1 MTLTENFFKH
11 VCETVVRKKMHHIL
25 HSLIFPS
32 HAFDCC
38 HFLLNLF
45 AATYLLLSFNSQCCE
60 VSEQEDAPGEGV
72 YSHPV
77 HAAPVVTYTT
87 NNNQAYSWSQIYSCR
102 WQAIVKKNP
111 RNFIVITVNQKRT
124 AWRNLGQILFALD
137 SKDNTVLKIAAL
149 CQSHVCVL
157 HSKANTYTQA
167 KWPTMI
173 PVQSPIHTVR
183 PGYWSYQCQ
192 LKYHTSKK
200 IPLSLLIYKMGKPNR
215 KQTGMQM

>member
-45 AATYLLLSFNSQCCE
+45 AATYLLLSFNSQWCE

-87 NNNQAYSWSQIYSCR
+87 TNNQAYSWSQIYSCM
-102 WQAIVKKNP
+102 WQAIVKKTESHSHNSKP
-111 RNFIVITVNQKRT
+111 KKNCMTQSRT
-124 AWRNLGQILFALD
+124 KFFCLGFQRQY
-137 SKDNTVLKIAAL
+137 SLKNS
-149 CQSHVCVL
+149 C
-157 HSKANTYTQA
+157 
-167 KWPTMI
+167 
-173 PVQSPIHTVR
+173 
-183 PGYWSYQCQ
+183 
-192 LKYHTSKK
+192 
-200 IPLSLLIYKMGKPNR
+200 PLSITCVCST
-215 KQTGMQM
+215 Q